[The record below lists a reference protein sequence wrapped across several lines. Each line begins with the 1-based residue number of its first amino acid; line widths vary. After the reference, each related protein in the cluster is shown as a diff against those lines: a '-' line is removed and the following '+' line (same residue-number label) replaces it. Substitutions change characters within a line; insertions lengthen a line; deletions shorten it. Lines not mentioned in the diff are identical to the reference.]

1 MAVPISV
8 LLNFKPYAMSLY
20 RSAII
25 FFFII
30 IRNVTL
36 SAQLDMYNPLLF
48 SPETTQP
55 KAVTYLEKTYNLSG
69 ENIRF
74 LIRNP
79 EDASGIVYFNLHDNE
94 NTCVVATDCILN
106 HFRGKFIELKFKGD
120 RWIGGFMNP
129 SYHFWFDPNRIY
141 SDFGIFKT
149 LKSYR
154 SFTAENKKKVRIF
167 SEYVTDSLLKGAEII
182 IAVHNNQKGYSVE
195 QYLPDSIFEKS
206 AAQIHYNKERSPHDF
221 YFVNEYAHFRYFKH
235 LGYNVILQSKD
246 PEDDGSL
253 SVYCARKKIPY
264 INIEA
269 LEGHFE
275 EQYEMLLELQL
286 FLMQRK

>member
-1 MAVPISV
+1 
-8 LLNFKPYAMSLY
+8 MSLY
-20 RSAII
+20 RSATI
-25 FFFII
+25 FFFIV

-94 NTCVVATDCILN
+94 NTCVVATDCILH

-129 SYHFWFDPNRIY
+129 NYHFWFDPNRIY

-167 SEYVTDSLLKGAEII
+167 SEYITDSLLKGAEIV

-269 LEGHFE
+269 MEGHFE

-286 FLMQRK
+286 FLMQR

>member
-1 MAVPISV
+1 
-8 LLNFKPYAMSLY
+8 MSLY

-79 EDASGIVYFNLHDNE
+79 EDASGIVYFNMHDNE
-94 NTCVVATDCILN
+94 NTCVETTDCILG
-106 HFRGKFIELKFKGD
+106 HFNGKFIELKFKGD
-120 RWIGGFMNP
+120 RWIGAMSSSGWRFN
-129 SYHFWFDPNRIY
+129 FDPNRIY
-141 SDFGIFKT
+141 SDFGIFST
-149 LKSYR
+149 LKTYR
-154 SFTAENKKKVRIF
+154 SFTPDNKKKVRIF
-167 SEYVTDSLLKGAEII
+167 SEYITDSLLSGAEIV
-182 IAVHNNQKGYSVE
+182 IAVHNNLKGYSLE
-195 QYLPDSIFEKS
+195 KYMKDSIFEKS
-206 AAQIHYNKERSPHDF
+206 AAQIYHNKKRSPHDF
-221 YFVNEYAHFRYFKH
+221 FFVNEYAHFRYFKH

-286 FLMQRK
+286 FLKQRE

>member
-1 MAVPISV
+1 MSFFSFVSIFVIV
-8 LLNFKPYAMSLY
+8 L
-20 RSAII
+20 
-25 FFFII
+25 
-30 IRNVTL
+30 IRTVTL
-36 SAQLDMYNPLLF
+36 SAQLDMYNTLLF
-48 SPETTQP
+48 SPEIISP
-55 KAVTYLEKTYNLSG
+55 KAVSYIEKTYNLSG

-79 EDASGIVYFNLHDNE
+79 DDETGIVYFNLHDNE
-94 NTCVVATDCILN
+94 NTCVLATDCILN

-120 RWIGGFMNP
+120 RWIGGFMTP

-167 SEYVTDSLLKGAEII
+167 SEYVTDSLLKDAEIV
-182 IAVHNNQKGYSVE
+182 IAVHNNMKGYSLE
-195 QYLPDSIFEKS
+195 QYLPDSIFAKS

-286 FLMQRK
+286 FLMQRKKN